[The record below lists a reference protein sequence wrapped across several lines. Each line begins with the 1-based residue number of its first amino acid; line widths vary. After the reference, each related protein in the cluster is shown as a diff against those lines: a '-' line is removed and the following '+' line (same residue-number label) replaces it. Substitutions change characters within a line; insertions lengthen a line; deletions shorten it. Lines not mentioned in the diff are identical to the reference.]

1 MTDIE
6 KEKVRK
12 IVRDRYGNVAKRNID
27 FVVEAR
33 KAQKAS
39 CCGSDTDSQPQEIQK
54 PQESSCCGSP
64 SVEEVSK
71 AIGYTLEEL
80 AEIPETS
87 NMGLGCGNP
96 TAIAEMKEGEVIL
109 DLGSGGGLDCFLSA
123 KKVGLTGK
131 VIGVDMTPDMID
143 LARENARKYEYGNV
157 EFRLGEIENLPVAD
171 NSVDVIISNCVI
183 NLSPEK
189 QRVFDEAYRV
199 LKPGGRLSISDIVLL
214 KELPESIRNNEDL
227 LAGCVAGAELKD
239 KYLELIKNAGF
250 ENLQVVDKNSGLL
263 VEKEFEED
271 IDSEQGEKVLVID
284 GQPLDLDDYEE
295 IKDDLESIG
304 DSIQSITVTAFKP

>member
-27 FVVEAR
+27 SVVEAR

-250 ENLQVVDKNSGLL
+250 ENLQVVDKNSSFL
-263 VEKEFEED
+263 VEKEFEDD